1 MFEQYMGRNQ
11 PLIISDPLTRKGV
24 ELWLERVL
32 GYYGDEGGVDVQII
46 DGQLILC
53 EQTAEYIYG
62 NFTPLDIKYVPG
74 SRPMLEKLL
83 AESVRP
89 DMSRREQVLAIF
101 RCVRDNRDMGL
112 AGKVAFD
119 GGTEEELVKR
129 GATMCNELARLFI
142 VLCQIAGLPARF
154 VGHHISGHATVE
166 VLIDGKWWWMDVQKG
181 MYCLNADGSPASAWQ
196 ILQDPTI
203 FERQSLKVWSEFRP
217 LGPFSH
223 DGDDLVQRAFC
234 MAKARDCYFN
244 PREAVCVGN
253 YHAWETDQ
261 YTYPWFAEAVDPA
274 RRERGVRGEYLN
286 RKALSWPDYYFNHLV
301 FDEPFKHSG

>member
-11 PLIISDPLTRKGV
+11 HLIISDPLTRQGV

-53 EQTAEYIYG
+53 EQTVEYIYG

-89 DMSRREQVLAIF
+89 DMSPREQVLAIF
-101 RCVRDNRDMGL
+101 RCVRDNRDNGL

-142 VLCQIAGLPARF
+142 VLCQITGLPARF

-203 FERQSLKVWSEFRP
+203 FERQSLQVWSEFRP

-223 DGDDLVQRAFC
+223 DGDDLVSGRSAWPRA
-234 MAKARDCYFN
+234 ATATSTRARQCAWATTTPGKWTN
-244 PREAVCVGN
+244 TPTRGLPRRS
-253 YHAWETDQ
+253 TQ
-261 YTYPWFAEAVDPA
+261 P
-274 RRERGVRGEYLN
+274 GESVEC
-286 RKALSWPDYYFNHLV
+286 AAST
-301 FDEPFKHSG
+301 